1 MEQRLL
7 AWLAERKLMPSP
19 ELVAHLAQR
28 PDGLALLER
37 SVAALDAPRLFLGL
51 DDMLPEP
58 AKASDVPATTPPD
71 ADPAGETPAPSAG
84 VDKTAEMTGAKR
96 TAAAREAAP
105 PPHIIAQIDET
116 KADGSL
122 DNYVKLFNHRYQT
135 LSRMV
140 RRNPIMREAGSLR
153 GFETDGEVKV
163 LGMVAEAR
171 PIRNG
176 RLRVVL
182 EDPEARQPVL
192 FTEPEGGS
200 YNILPDEVIGIAG
213 RLSPRGDM
221 LYANGPPVRP
231 SLGRLREPRRATD
244 PHKALFISDL
254 HIGSNTF
261 QKREWQRFIAW
272 LNGEVDFHPGWVPRP
287 GYLVMVGDVVDGID
301 AYPDQEKDLEI
312 TDIWEQYAA
321 LAEYVAQMPTDLQ
334 IVILPGNHD
343 AVRLME
349 PQLPLPERVREFFP
363 SNVTFTANPV
373 LLDLAG
379 VRVLAYH
386 GKSMD
391 DLVSLR
397 ELGYDRPHLA
407 MKEMLNRRHLAPQ
420 YGSKTPL
427 APEPHDHLIIHEVP
441 ELFVT
446 GHVHACR
453 VDQHQGIL
461 LVNPGTWQA
470 QTDYQRMM
478 NFQPDPARAVAVDLQ
493 SFDTRVLDFN
503 L

>member
-1 MEQRLL
+1 
-7 AWLAERKLMPSP
+7 MPSP

-51 DDMLPEP
+51 DDLLPEL
-58 AKASDVPATTPPD
+58 AEAIAVPATTTSAPLTR
-71 ADPAGETPAPSAG
+71 ADEA
-84 VDKTAEMTGAKR
+84 AEPTGAER
-96 TAAAREAAP
+96 TAVAGEAAP
-105 PPHIIAQIDET
+105 PPRIIAQIDET
-116 KADGSL
+116 RADGSL
-122 DNYVKLFNHRYQT
+122 DNYIRLFNDRYQT

-140 RRNPIMREAGSLR
+140 RRNPAMRDAGSLH

-163 LGMVAEAR
+163 LGIVAEAR

-176 RLRVVL
+176 RVRVVL
-182 EDPEARQPVL
+182 EDPESRQPVL

-200 YNILPDEVIGIAG
+200 YNILPDEVIGVAG

-231 SLGRLREPRRATD
+231 ALSRLREPRRATD
-244 PHKALFISDL
+244 PHRAIFISDL
-254 HIGSNTF
+254 HIGSKTF
-261 QKREWQRFIAW
+261 QKREWRRFIAW
-272 LNGEVDFHPGWVPRP
+272 LNGDVDFHPNWVPRP
-287 GYLVMVGDVVDGID
+287 GYLVMVGDLVDGID
-301 AYPDQEKDLEI
+301 AYPDQEEDLEI
-312 TDIWEQYAA
+312 TDIWEQYAV
-321 LAEYVAQMPTDLQ
+321 LAGYVAQMPADLQ
-334 IVILPGNHD
+334 IVMLPGNHD

-349 PQLPLPERVREFFP
+349 PQLPLPERVRELFP
-363 SNVTFTANPV
+363 PNVTFTANPV

-407 MKEMLNRRHLAPQ
+407 MKEMLDRRHLAPQ
-420 YGSKTPL
+420 YGGKTPL
-427 APEPHDHLIIHEVP
+427 APEPQDHMMIHEVP
-441 ELFVT
+441 EIFAT
-446 GHVHACR
+446 GHVHARR
-453 VDQHQGIL
+453 VDQHKGIL

-478 NFQPDPARAVAVDLQ
+478 NFQPDPARAVAVDLR